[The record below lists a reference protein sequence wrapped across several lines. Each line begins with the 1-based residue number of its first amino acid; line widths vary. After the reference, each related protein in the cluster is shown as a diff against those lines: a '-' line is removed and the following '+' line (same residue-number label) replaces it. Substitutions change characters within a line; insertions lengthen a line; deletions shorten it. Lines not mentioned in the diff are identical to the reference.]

1 MRADAHHHPRN
12 PPPGTEPSEG
22 SHDGRAQVRDEDRPM
37 TARGLGRTKVR
48 ISPLGFGAAPIGN
61 LYTPLDDDQAL
72 ATLEAAW
79 DAGVR
84 YYDTAPHYGLGLSEQ
99 RLGAALA
106 HRPRA
111 EFTVSTKVGRL
122 LEPHPAPTGSD
133 LVAGGFAV
141 PDTLIRRPDYSRD
154 GVLRSLEGSLTR
166 LGLDRV
172 DIVYV
177 HDPDDHLDVALDQAL
192 PALASL
198 RDQGVIG
205 AIGVGMNAVAP
216 LLRIVAAADVDAL
229 MVAGRWTLIDRT
241 AGPLLQV
248 CAERGVSVVAAAP
261 FNSGLLSRPEPPDGA
276 FYDYGRAPESVLRRA
291 RSLAEVCARH
301 GTVLPHAAVRFPL
314 RHPVV
319 AGVVAGFRS
328 PAEVSSAAHWIAE
341 DLTDAVW
348 SDLDAGDPDSG
359 E

>member
-1 MRADAHHHPRN
+1 
-12 PPPGTEPSEG
+12 
-22 SHDGRAQVRDEDRPM
+22 M
-37 TARGLGRTKVR
+37 TARRLGRTSVR
-48 ISPLGFGAAPIGN
+48 VTSLGFGGAPIGN
-61 LYTPLDDDQAL
+61 LYTPLDDDQAR
-72 ATLEAAW
+72 AAVDAAW
-79 DAGVR
+79 DVGVR
-84 YYDTAPHYGLGLSEQ
+84 YYDTAPHYGLGLSER

-133 LVAGGFAV
+133 LAAGGFAV

-177 HDPDDHLDVALDQAL
+177 HDPDDHLDAAINQAL
-192 PALASL
+192 PALVAL

-205 AIGVGMNAVAP
+205 AVGVGMNTVAP
-216 LLRIVAAADVDAL
+216 LLRVVAEADVDAL

-241 AGPLLQV
+241 ARPLLAA

-261 FNSGLLSRPEPPDGA
+261 FNSGLLSRPCPPDNA
-276 FYDYGRAPESVLRRA
+276 SFDYGPASDAVLRRA
-291 RSLAEVCARH
+291 RRLADVCARH

-314 RHPVV
+314 CDPAV

-328 PAEVSSAAHWIAE
+328 SHEVTSAARWAGN
-341 DLTDAVW
+341 DLTDATW
-348 SDLDAGDPDSG
+348 SDLDAAAEEADDGAW
-359 E
+359 